1 MTLIASIDGPTRR
14 VYLHADT
21 VGADVHPVDI
31 YKEMRVLRRNSEA
44 LRGYDLFM
52 KASGN
57 EEKGGGKFTERYV
70 TLLLGTRLVPF
81 DTTHELTIT
90 GTVITD
96 DGQEGIAAF
105 DRASLSPTTAV
116 DINYVP
122 PQVEVIEVS
131 SGSGLSAEQDSWLS
145 QVHGQ
150 VFREVYVNTEL
161 ATNGNGYQQS
171 PFNNLTDAV
180 DSAEALGLTG
190 LVVLADIVIDRQ
202 LKNFLI
208 TGVGL
213 PTVDFNG
220 QILSGSKFLQC
231 RVEGVFTN
239 PIIAEECVLLNGVAL
254 NGYYQNCSLAGD
266 LICVD
271 GSEVVMDTCM
281 SNIAGLGRPSVSMNA
296 AGTCKLSV
304 RGHRGGFDLR
314 DCNQVTDE
322 ATVEVN
328 PGSVSVASSCTQG
341 VIVLRGVGLSQ
352 INTVADIVTDEMVHS
367 ILPSEILEIATAVWD
382 YATSAASTVGSM
394 GEFVTKK
401 LLTFIQFLGL
411 K

>member
-21 VGADVHPVDI
+21 VGADIHPIDI
-31 YKEMRVLRRNSEA
+31 YKEMRALRRNSES
-44 LRGYDLFM
+44 LRNFDLFM
-52 KASGN
+52 EAAGN
-57 EEKGGGKFTERYV
+57 VAKGGGKFTERFV
-70 TLLLGTRLVPF
+70 TLLLGTRIVPF
-81 DTTHELTIT
+81 DTSHEITIT
-90 GTVITD
+90 GTLITD

-105 DRASLSPTTAV
+105 DRASLSPTTVV

-131 SGSGLSAEQDSWLS
+131 SGSGLSVVQDTWLG
-145 QVHGQ
+145 QIHGQ

-161 ATNGNGYQQS
+161 VSNGNGYQQT

-190 LVVLADIVIDRQ
+190 LVVLADIAIDRQ

-220 QILSGSKFLQC
+220 QTLTGSKFLQC
-231 RVEGVFTN
+231 RVQGTFID
-239 PIIAEECVLLNGVAL
+239 PIIAEECVLLNGASL
-254 NGYYQNCSLAGD
+254 NGYYQNCALDGD
-266 LICVD
+266 LVCVD
-271 GSEVVMDTCM
+271 GSQVVMDSGM

-296 AGTCKLSV
+296 SGTCKLSV
-304 RGHRGGFDLR
+304 RGHRGGFDLK

-322 ATVEVN
+322 ATIEVN
-328 PGSVSVASSCTQG
+328 PGSTSVASSCTQG

-352 INTVADIVTDEMVHS
+352 INTTADIITDEMVHS
-367 ILPSEILEIATAVWD
+367 ILPAEILLIAAAVWD
-382 YATSAASTVGSM
+382 YTTAAAAAAGSM
-394 GEFVTKK
+394 GEFVVKK
-401 LLTFIQFLGL
+401 LLTFIQFLGQ